1 MLDLVHNPHKL
12 EVERK
17 EAYEYRKKFYPT
29 QGGYMGQGSG
39 SVGSS
44 SYQPSYTP
52 SYQSSSGGDAGK
64 VYTPYSSDP
73 IDSGMG
79 SSSTTTNKW
88 GPENL
93 NASSTQQ
100 IGGSTYNITN
110 NNNINYNYG
119 SNITAI
125 SSEGSVPTF

>member
-1 MLDLVHNPHKL
+1 MAP
-12 EVERK
+12 
-17 EAYEYRKKFYPT
+17 
-29 QGGYMGQGSG
+29 
-39 SVGSS
+39 
-44 SYQPSYTP
+44 
-52 SYQSSSGGDAGK
+52 
-64 VYTPYSSDP
+64 
-73 IDSGMG
+73 
-79 SSSTTTNKW
+79 STTTNKW

-125 SSEGSVPTF
+125 SSEGSVPTFQDLEKNKNPSYGSQLTSALSSVAKSEYLNNAAKTVQNSQYLSSASDTIKRAVGVDIRRALGGKTAAEIAEERIKKD